1 MRLIE
6 RVCEENLLNPQVLA
20 SANENSRV
28 KSDMGQV
35 QRLSK
40 MNLLDEDSLLKLF
53 SSRYGIPMLS
63 EASQVLKTR
72 PEVDQVKTIF
82 EATQIL
88 PILSGNRD
96 GALLGIN
103 SNWLDISKIE
113 FHYGEDLDWYL
124 ASRDQM
130 SSLLE
135 KGELPDE
142 KSKETVSSLIQRLL
156 EKAINL
162 NASDI
167 HLEIQKEFL
176 RVRFRIDGVL
186 QEMGKLSKELSPQI
200 FSRVKILGDMDIAVQ
215 RQPQDGHYSYLA
227 KKTAISI
234 SEYRPFQ
241 LKKGRKWF

>member
-53 SSRYGIPMLS
+53 SSRYGIPILS
-63 EASQVLKTR
+63 EASQGVKTR

-103 SNWLDISKIE
+103 SNWLDISQIE

-124 ASRDQM
+124 ASQYFHSGEDLGTQFLRKFSHLLKHTVD
-130 SSLLE
+130 SETNPEKILLE
-135 KGELPDE
+135 
-142 KSKETVSSLIQRLL
+142 
-156 EKAINL
+156 
-162 NASDI
+162 
-167 HLEIQKEFL
+167 
-176 RVRFRIDGVL
+176 
-186 QEMGKLSKELSPQI
+186 
-200 FSRVKILGDMDIAVQ
+200 
-215 RQPQDGHYSYLA
+215 
-227 KKTAISI
+227 
-234 SEYRPFQ
+234 FQ
-241 LKKGRKWF
+241 VDV

>member
-1 MRLIE
+1 
-6 RVCEENLLNPQVLA
+6 
-20 SANENSRV
+20 
-28 KSDMGQV
+28 
-35 QRLSK
+35 
-40 MNLLDEDSLLKLF
+40 
-53 SSRYGIPMLS
+53 MLS
-63 EASQVLKTR
+63 EASQVVKTR

-103 SNWLDISKIE
+103 SNWLDISKFE

-124 ASRDQM
+124 AYRDQI

-135 KGELPDE
+135 KGEIPDE

-167 HLEIQKEFL
+167 PLELQKDFL

-186 QEMGKLSKELSPQI
+186 QEMGKLSTELTSQI
-200 FSRVKILGDMDIAVQ
+200 FSRMKILGDMDIACLLYTSPSP
-215 RQPQDGHYSYLA
+215 RDRG
-227 KKTAISI
+227 
-234 SEYRPFQ
+234 
-241 LKKGRKWF
+241 

>member
-28 KSDMGQV
+28 KSDMGQI

-63 EASQVLKTR
+63 EVSQGVKTR

-96 GALLGIN
+96 DALLGIN
-103 SNWLDISKIE
+103 SN
-113 FHYGEDLDWYL
+113 
-124 ASRDQM
+124 
-130 SSLLE
+130 
-135 KGELPDE
+135 
-142 KSKETVSSLIQRLL
+142 
-156 EKAINL
+156 
-162 NASDI
+162 
-167 HLEIQKEFL
+167 
-176 RVRFRIDGVL
+176 
-186 QEMGKLSKELSPQI
+186 
-200 FSRVKILGDMDIAVQ
+200 
-215 RQPQDGHYSYLA
+215 
-227 KKTAISI
+227 
-234 SEYRPFQ
+234 
-241 LKKGRKWF
+241 

>member
-1 MRLIE
+1 
-6 RVCEENLLNPQVLA
+6 
-20 SANENSRV
+20 
-28 KSDMGQV
+28 MGQV

-53 SSRYGIPMLS
+53 SSRYGIPILS
-63 EASQVLKTR
+63 EASQVVKTR

-103 SNWLDISKIE
+103 SNWLDFSKIE

-124 ASRDQM
+124 ASRDQV

-135 KGELPDE
+135 
-142 KSKETVSSLIQRLL
+142 
-156 EKAINL
+156 
-162 NASDI
+162 
-167 HLEIQKEFL
+167 IQKDFL

-186 QEMGKLSKELSPQI
+186 QEMGKFSFELTPQI
-200 FSRVKILGDMDIAVQ
+200 FSRMKILGEMDIAVQ

-227 KKTAISI
+227 KNCSRFDLRISSI
-234 SEYRPFQ
+234 LAQ
-241 LKKGRKWF
+241 KGVKMVLRLLD